1 MWRTISITWLRPPW
15 KRNGGCHSQGRLL
28 FANLIMVLVLVFGLG
43 LDAVIGAIL
52 GHVYVSV
59 LVVVAVAVF
68 CRSLLPLV
76 VVF

>member
-1 MWRTISITWLRPPW
+1 MVAVSLEAKSQPRAIVIC
-15 KRNGGCHSQGRLL
+15 KFNYDFGNG
-28 FANLIMVLVLVFGLG
+28 FFGLG

-52 GHVYVSV
+52 GHVCVSV

>member
-1 MWRTISITWLRPPW
+1 
-15 KRNGGCHSQGRLL
+15 
-28 FANLIMVLVLVFGLG
+28 MVLVLVFGLG

-59 LVVVAVAVF
+59 LVVVAVAAF